1 MSRLR
6 IQLLA
11 ATALVAAVS
20 FAGGTAALASI
31 GGEGFGTGPT
41 ALAAEHAAWLDLHG
55 NYSGC
60 TPPFLAYDTQN
71 PDGTW
76 SAEVTAV
83 CTGQQ

>member
-6 IQLLA
+6 IKLLA
-11 ATALVAAVS
+11 ATALFAAVS
-20 FAGGTAALASI
+20 LAGGTAALATI
-31 GGEGFGTGPT
+31 GGVGFGTGPT
-41 ALAAEHAAWLDLHG
+41 ALTAEHAAWLDLHG

-60 TPPFLAYDTQN
+60 TSPFLVYDTQN

-83 CTGQQ
+83 CTGRN